1 VFGEGPGP
9 GIRVCR
15 TGMDLQRI
23 LLQPTSEARG
33 AAGSGFLYPAP
44 SPTGIAVT
52 QDGHLTYDVEVT
64 FSGLGQPGQVT
75 HYIAWIAEPTLIKVF
90 NLGEVT
96 NGTKRFPNISLNKI
110 ILLITLENS
119 AKPAARSGPIVL
131 RGISPSGLLQS
142 FVGHDLFSGGGPC

>member
-1 VFGEGPGP
+1 ME
-9 GIRVCR
+9 
-15 TGMDLQRI
+15 LQRI

-33 AAGSGFLYPAP
+33 AAGNGVLIPSQ

-52 QDGHLTYDVEVT
+52 QDGHLTYDIEVT
-64 FSGLGQPGQVT
+64 FSGLGQPGQTT
-75 HYIAWIAEPTLIKVF
+75 HYIAWIAEPTLVKVF

-96 NGTKRFPNISLNKI
+96 NGTKRFNGIALNKF

-119 AKPAARSGPIVL
+119 AKPAKRSGPIVL

-142 FVGHDLFSGGGPC
+142 FIGHDLFSGGGPC